1 MKIWF
6 AVAVGGALGALLRF
20 AVSRGAANA
29 FGTGF
34 PWGTLIVNAA
44 GAFMVGFLA
53 AWFANRLSAGPA
65 LRALVLTGLLGALT
79 TFSTFSFETLELV
92 QTGAFGRMATNVIA
106 NLGLSL
112 VLVWI
117 GYGLGGRI

>member
-6 AVAVGGALGALLRF
+6 AVAVGGALGAVLRF
-20 AVSRGAANA
+20 AVSRGTANA

-44 GAFMVGFLA
+44 GAFVLGFLV
-53 AWFANRLSAGPA
+53 AWFASQLSAGPV

-79 TFSTFSFETLELV
+79 TFSTFSFETLELA
-92 QTGAFGRMATNVIA
+92 QTGAFGKMTANVVA

-117 GYGLGGRI
+117 GYGLGGRL